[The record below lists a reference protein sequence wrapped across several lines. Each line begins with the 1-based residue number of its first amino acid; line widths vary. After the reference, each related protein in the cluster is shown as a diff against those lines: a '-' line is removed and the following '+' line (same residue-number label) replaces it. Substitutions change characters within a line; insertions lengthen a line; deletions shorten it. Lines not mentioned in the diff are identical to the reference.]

1 TIGDAKE
8 LRVKESDRVA
18 RVVALLDA
26 FGVPAEATEDGLV
39 VEGGAPLIPAE
50 VDAGDDHRIA
60 MCAAVLGLAA
70 PGTTV
75 VRGADVIA
83 VSFPGFVHQMQ
94 ALGARLELDSAG
106 A

>member
-1 TIGDAKE
+1 
-8 LRVKESDRVA
+8 
-18 RVVALLDA
+18 
-26 FGVPAEATEDGLV
+26 
-39 VEGGAPLIPAE
+39 
-50 VDAGDDHRIA
+50 